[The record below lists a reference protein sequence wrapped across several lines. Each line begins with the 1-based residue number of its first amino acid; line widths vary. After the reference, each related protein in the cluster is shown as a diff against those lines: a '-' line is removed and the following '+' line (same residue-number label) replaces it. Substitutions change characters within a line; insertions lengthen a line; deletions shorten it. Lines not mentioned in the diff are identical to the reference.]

1 VEVDAHA
8 GADSL
13 MAKPG
18 RPPLDASSTVPSAA
32 VHLKLS
38 AADYDRVD
46 KLRQQNRDKNIQQ
59 TIRRGLRRLLD
70 DERGN
75 SF

>member
-1 VEVDAHA
+1 
-8 GADSL
+8 

-18 RPPLDASSTVPSAA
+18 RPPLDARAQSPSAA

-38 AADYDRVD
+38 ARDYDHVTEIARQRRE
-46 KLRQQNRDKNIQQ
+46 KLQE
-59 TIRRGLRRLLD
+59 TIRRRIRRLID

-75 SF
+75 CI